1 MPFTGNEDHSIS
13 LADAAKLTRR
23 YRESVPTG
31 STIAHFF
38 GKDAIQ
44 AILNQ
49 ENCVGIRIYYGLNT
63 DDAKQLVVVGVT
75 PDENDM
81 YNGILAEKS
90 FICPTQCSTN
100 NPLNS

>member
-1 MPFTGNEDHSIS
+1 MSFTGNEDHSIS
-13 LADAAKLTRR
+13 LNDAAKLTKR
-23 YRESVPTG
+23 YRDSVPTG

-49 ENCVGIRIYYGLNT
+49 ENCVGIRIYYGLNA
-63 DDAKQLVVVGVT
+63 DDVKQLVAVGVT
-75 PDENDM
+75 ADENDM
-81 YNGILAEKS
+81 FNGLLAEKS
-90 FICPTQCSTN
+90 FLCPAQCSTN

>member
-13 LADAAKLTRR
+13 LADAAKLTKR
-23 YRESVPTG
+23 YRDSVPTG

-63 DDAKQLVVVGVT
+63 QDVKQLVAVGVT

-90 FICPTQCSTN
+90 FICPTQCSAN